1 MKENESK
8 VKQLKINAKDD
19 FCFDTKTWYKNT
31 KPFSY
36 QINAA
41 GLSLPKVDVTTW
53 AGLLR
58 GVVQDLQANINKTEN
73 FEEKFNNIM
82 TDVFKTNGF
91 QFNTNFSQTLFEDD
105 SFITSTV
112 YRNNQNHKLEVCKG
126 KYICAVYTSEV
137 ITVINGI
144 VKAIGGDCE
153 VIITYEIRK
162 GNIRNDFIDLSKN
175 INDLLD
181 SVPDNEKK
189 EVSREVVK
197 MLKDNL
203 DGRCFEDEDG
213 FRFIFEIHDETQDR
227 ILEERHFKGI
237 CNTIS
242 NIKKQIEQIEAI
254 LKILPFKYEED
265 DEDGDE

>member
-1 MKENESK
+1 MKENENK

-58 GVVQDLQANINKTEN
+58 GVVQDLQVSINKTEN

-153 VIITYEIRK
+153 VIIDYVIRESNFMDGVTNLTK
-162 GNIRNDFIDLSKN
+162 EL
-175 INDLLD
+175 NDLIN
-181 SVPDNEKK
+181 SVPEGNKK
-189 EVSREVVK
+189 EVRQEVIRT
-197 MLKDNL
+197 LKEKL
-203 DGRCFEDEDG
+203 EGQYVDEDG
-213 FRFIFEIHDETQDR
+213 FKYVVEVHEEKKDR
-227 ILEERHFKGI
+227 IINGKDYDDMIVAIRKFKEEICLLE
-237 CNTIS
+237 C
-242 NIKKQIEQIEAI
+242 I
-254 LKILPFKYEED
+254 LENLSLRED
-265 DEDGDE
+265 